1 MTTPRG
7 WIDRSQSPLA
17 AVITGVNQSSAACLV
32 DRQAELDTPIER
44 ILRERTDLLGAN
56 SRVLHIAP
64 EGRLRATLSDLDRLD
79 YHCTEPVDGAPGS
92 LELGFVAWSFDVVI
106 CDGDKATGE
115 RRLPLREIAR
125 MLRPGGRAI
134 LTAPRD
140 EPEEDFGELVARE
153 GFFAARLRVPGETT
167 VFVCVRGEL

>member
-1 MTTPRG
+1 
-7 WIDRSQSPLA
+7 
-17 AVITGVNQSSAACLV
+17 VNQSSAARLV
-32 DRQAELDTPIER
+32 DRHAELDTPIER
-44 ILRERTDLLGAN
+44 VLRERTDLLGAN

-64 EGRLRATLSDLDRLD
+64 EGRLRATLSGLDRLD
-79 YHCTEPVDGAPGS
+79 YHCTEPVDGTLES

-106 CDGDKATGE
+106 CDGDEATGE
-115 RRLPLREIAR
+115 RPLP
-125 MLRPGGRAI
+125 LRPGGRAI

>member
-1 MTTPRG
+1 MN
-7 WIDRSQSPLA
+7 RSSL
-17 AVITGVNQSSAACLV
+17 ACL
-32 DRQAELDTPIER
+32 DDCQADLDSPIER

-64 EGRLRATLSDLDRLD
+64 QARLRATLSGLDRLD
-79 YHCTEPVDGAPGS
+79 YHCAEPPGGASES

-106 CDGDKATGE
+106 CDGEDATGA
-115 RRLPLREIAR
+115 RRLPPREIAR

-134 LTAPRD
+134 LTAPSG
-140 EPEEDFGELVARE
+140 EPEEDFGERVARE
-153 GFFAARLRVPGETT
+153 GFFAARLRAPGEIT